1 MNIKYHIRNW
11 SKQINESR
19 EEMVEKFDNF
29 DFNKY
34 FSNDIDAL
42 RENVKNELGMELENF
57 FEYTVNSIFDFVNAK
72 DKHVVRKL
80 GDAYS
85 DAEWNIINNKNIDIL
100 DSMLQPVLE
109 DFDENERVTIDDILS
124 DENTKYWVDT
134 VESYVNDY
142 AMDNSEYYD
151 DDWNNHDEDP
161 DEDYYGI

>member
-19 EEMVEKFDNF
+19 EEMVEKFNNF

-72 DKHVVRKL
+72 DKHGVRKL
-80 GDAYS
+80 GDVYS

-100 DSMLQPVLE
+100 DSMLQHILE
-109 DFDENERVTIDDILS
+109 EFDENERVTIDDILS

-142 AMDNSEYYD
+142 AMDNSE
-151 DDWNNHDEDP
+151 
-161 DEDYYGI
+161 

>member
-72 DKHVVRKL
+72 DKHGVRKL

-100 DSMLQPVLE
+100 DSMLQHVLE
-109 DFDENERVTIDDILS
+109 EFDENERVTIDDILS

-151 DDWNNHDEDP
+151 DDWNHHEEGP